1 MKLVKSIRKVGFR
14 TGFIAVQNYLTY
26 RGKPWLDQFLCEFK
40 VHIWAFVFFYSS
52 GLKILLFFF
61 VNSDK

>member
-26 RGKPWLDQFLCEFK
+26 RGKP
-40 VHIWAFVFFYSS
+40 
-52 GLKILLFFF
+52 
-61 VNSDK
+61 